1 MKWKLFNWL
10 ETTKHKLWTAW
21 YLIKASRALLW
32 RALIHDLSKYSHEE
46 APYLE
51 RALPRLRT
59 LEYGSEAYKAA
70 IASLG
75 PALEHHYRMNTH
87 HPEHW
92 HGIKYMSPLD
102 LIEMLCDWKAA
113 TRRHATG
120 DLLKSIRINAERFGY
135 DQDQEIAFRR
145 DAREIGL

>member
-1 MKWKLFNWL
+1 
-10 ETTKHKLWTAW
+10 
-21 YLIKASRALLW
+21 
-32 RALIHDLSKYSHEE
+32 
-46 APYLE
+46 
-51 RALPRLRT
+51 
-59 LEYGSEAYKAA
+59 
-70 IASLG
+70 
-75 PALEHHYRMNTH
+75 MNTH

-92 HGIKYMSPLD
+92 HGIKNMSPLD